1 MTYLRTLYRFAR
13 HSLGGAAARSVL
25 SSVAV
30 LATLVIGTQ
39 PAHGQL
45 FESDSK
51 RLGNSKMDIVVR
63 EIERRPFVSVLN
75 IEVNTVGSSV
85 GSSFFLLC
93 SVHQLARLRGNYRYI
108 AKIEKH
114 GKPTQMIVGF
124 LDTQDASLEKLGQEF
139 RTLKSPQ
146 DVLDLEQFASICGMM
161 K

>member
-1 MTYLRTLYRFAR
+1 MFSGSNVTNLQTLYRLAR
-13 HSLGGAAARSVL
+13 PVL
-25 SSVAV
+25 SSVAM
-30 LATLVIGTQ
+30 LAALAIGMQ

-63 EIERRPFVSVLN
+63 EVERRPFVSVLN

-93 SVHQLARLRGNYRYI
+93 SVRQLARLRGNYRYI

-114 GKPTQMIVGF
+114 NKPAQMIVGF
-124 LDTQDASLEKLGQEF
+124 LDGQEASLDKLGQEF

-146 DVLDLEQFASICGMM
+146 DVIDLEQFASICDTM